1 MQHRHRFS
9 TLLAA
14 GAATL
19 AAAAMAMPVQ
29 SAEFYAGKTVTV
41 ISPVPGGSGL
51 DRLTRAFVRHWPQ
64 YIPGKPKVIVKNMP
78 GGGFVKALNFTYER

>member
-1 MQHRHRFS
+1 MQRRHRFPS
-9 TLLAA
+9 LLAA
-14 GAATL
+14 SAATL
-19 AAAAMAMPVQ
+19 AAATLATTAQ

-64 YIPGKPKVIVKNMP
+64 YIPGTASV
-78 GGGFVKALNFTYER
+78 TWC